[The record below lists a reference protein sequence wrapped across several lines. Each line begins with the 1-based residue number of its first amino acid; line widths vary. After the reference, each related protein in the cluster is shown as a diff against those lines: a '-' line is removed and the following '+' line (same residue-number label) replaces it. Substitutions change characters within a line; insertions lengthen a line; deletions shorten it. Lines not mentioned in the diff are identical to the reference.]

1 MRRTKPS
8 PTNCIKRILFRV
20 RVSGES
26 CWPALVP
33 GRMYW
38 ASALGRIQIGSFV
51 VFRSPADQ
59 EQILVKRVCEVRAEG
74 YEVDSTVS
82 WGLSSADFGVVEK
95 QRVLGR
101 IIPNQQTL

>member
-1 MRRTKPS
+1 MRRTRPL
-8 PTNCIKRILFRV
+8 PTNCIKRMLFRV

-33 GRMYW
+33 NRSYW
-38 ASALGRIQIGSFV
+38 ASALGRIQVGDFV
-51 VFRSPADQ
+51 VFENPTDR
-59 EQILVKRVCEVRAEG
+59 EQILVKRVCEVRAER

-95 QRVLGR
+95 GKVLGR
-101 IIPNQQTL
+101 IISNQQTL